1 MVNIKI
7 YSIAGKKIIEESR
20 ESFPDPAS
28 FLSERGVWI
37 DVADYEKVDLDDI
50 AKKIGLD
57 PLTVE
62 DIIEGKQRV
71 KIDDYP
77 EYNYAVC
84 KGVSTAPQT
93 GLDFVIEE
101 ISMVI
106 REKLVISFHKSD
118 SSIMTKVSRAMLNR
132 QPGIGKNAHFTST
145 LIHLI
150 YDFSVDTY
158 YDCLS
163 GIDSWLI
170 STGGDV
176 MDVDRMQASDLA
188 GMKNIM
194 RFISKARRQM
204 NELRITM
211 TQFRDVM
218 AMLQR
223 GSVKYIV
230 TTMSAE
236 FRDVYDHTFQLIET
250 IDSYMLRSSDIRDLY
265 FTLRA
270 AFTDNVL
277 KFLTVIA
284 TIFLPLT
291 FLTGFYGMNFTNG
304 FIQPG
309 SNSTIGFYA
318 LVVAMIALPLF
329 MAIYF
334 HRRGWI

>member
-1 MVNIKI
+1 
-7 YSIAGKKIIEESR
+7 
-20 ESFPDPAS
+20 
-28 FLSERGVWI
+28 
-37 DVADYEKVDLDDI
+37 
-50 AKKIGLD
+50 
-57 PLTVE
+57 
-62 DIIEGKQRV
+62 
-71 KIDDYP
+71 
-77 EYNYAVC
+77 
-84 KGVSTAPQT
+84 
-93 GLDFVIEE
+93 
-101 ISMVI
+101 
-106 REKLVISFHKSD
+106 
-118 SSIMTKVSRAMLNR
+118 MTKVSRAMLNR